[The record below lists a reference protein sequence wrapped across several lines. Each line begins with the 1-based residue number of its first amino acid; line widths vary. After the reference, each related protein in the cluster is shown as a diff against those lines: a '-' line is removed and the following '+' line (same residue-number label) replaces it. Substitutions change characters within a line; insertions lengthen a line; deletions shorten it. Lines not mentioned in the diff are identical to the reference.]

1 MFTGLNIKSQIQL
14 KWHRNRKFF
23 GWMSY
28 FTMKKIK
35 SLSQKNDALSA
46 FNSSTKKQ
54 ADLLVGGQFGSKAF
68 QATQG
73 YIVRSC
79 LRRKDA

>member
-14 KWHRNRKFF
+14 KWHPNRKCF

-46 FNSSTKKQ
+46 FNSSTKK
-54 ADLLVGGQFGSKAF
+54 
-68 QATQG
+68 
-73 YIVRSC
+73 
-79 LRRKDA
+79 